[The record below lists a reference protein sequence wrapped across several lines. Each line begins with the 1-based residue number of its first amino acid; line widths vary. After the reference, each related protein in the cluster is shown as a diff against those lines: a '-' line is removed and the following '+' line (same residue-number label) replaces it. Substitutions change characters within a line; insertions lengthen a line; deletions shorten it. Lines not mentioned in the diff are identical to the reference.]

1 MANKKSKPNKKSGS
15 SKTAMIAVFA
25 GIIFVVAIAG
35 GLLGWMLTRGESGSS
50 TVKLPDFAY
59 GPTVPKGTAEAYQF
73 AVDNPDALKYIP
85 CYCGCGKLEGHDS
98 NLDCFIKSGR
108 GNNIVFDKQAAG

>member
-1 MANKKSKPNKKSGS
+1 MANKKGEPNKKSGS

-25 GIIFVVAIAG
+25 GLIFVVAVAG

-50 TVKLPDFAY
+50 TVKLPDFAF

-73 AVDNPDALKYIP
+73 AVDNPDVLKQIP
-85 CYCGCGKLEGHDS
+85 CYCGCGKLEGHTS
-98 NLDCFIKSGR
+98 NFDCFVKSQKGSEF
-108 GNNIVFDKQAAG
+108 VFDKHAAG